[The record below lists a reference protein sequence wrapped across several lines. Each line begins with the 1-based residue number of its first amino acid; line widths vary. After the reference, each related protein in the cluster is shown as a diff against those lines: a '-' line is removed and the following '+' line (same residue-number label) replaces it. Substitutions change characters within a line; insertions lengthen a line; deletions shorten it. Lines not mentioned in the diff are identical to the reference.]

1 MANATVTRS
10 RVLAC
15 AAVLGAS
22 PAGADTAA
30 PDNWLGT
37 WAGTWPDGSA
47 YTELRVTR
55 IEPSGAVIGAV
66 CDRPAGRPRFIV
78 DIGPEGHIEAR
89 LEADTIRWERPVRKA
104 PPSRWQYTLEPDG
117 TAQVQVTG
125 PDARP
130 GTARM
135 IRGKAPCLN
144 RWIAPGEATIPPA
157 PAADS
162 GLESRPQASPMAR
175 HVGRGVDRRT
185 RSNGTP
191 DRPNRQTRCR
201 ARVQLPILARQ
212 SEADLRHRAERG
224 LPGEAPRQHDA
235 VPDPATGRHP
245 KPLAV
250 ALDRRWIAHELSR
263 AEQPTGGLRAH
274 PVPVAVPRPV
284 APGATRRV
292 TSQGHGRGL

>member
-15 AAVLGAS
+15 AAVLGAT

-30 PDNWLGT
+30 PDHWLGT
-37 WAGTWPDGSA
+37 WAGTWLDGSA

-89 LEADTIRWERPVRKA
+89 LKADTIRWKRPVRKA
-104 PPSRWQYTLEPDG
+104 PPSRWQYTLNPAG

-135 IRGKAPCLN
+135 IRHKAQCLD

-162 GLESRPQASPMAR
+162 VSSRDRKRAQWLGTW
-175 HVGRGVDRRT
+175 VGVWTEGRGATELRIDQIDKRGVVRGSICQYWRGKARQIFDIGPNADFPAKHRGNTMRFRIQRPDGT
-185 RSNGTP
+185 QSRWRWRLTDNGLHMSY
-191 DRPNRQTRCR
+191 R
-201 ARVQLPILARQ
+201 ARNSLP
-212 SEADLRHRAERG
+212 ADFVLTRYRSRC
-224 LPGEAPRQHDA
+224 
-235 VPDPATGRHP
+235 
-245 KPLAV
+245 
-250 ALDRRWIAHELSR
+250 LDRW
-263 AEQPTGGLRAH
+263 
-274 PVPVAVPRPV
+274 RP
-284 APGATRRV
+284 ALPDE
-292 TSQGHGRGL
+292 